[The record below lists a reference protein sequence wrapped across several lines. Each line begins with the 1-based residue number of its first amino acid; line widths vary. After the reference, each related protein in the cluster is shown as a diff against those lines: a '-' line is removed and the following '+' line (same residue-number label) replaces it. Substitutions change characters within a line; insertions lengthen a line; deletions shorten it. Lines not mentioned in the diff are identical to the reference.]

1 MAPVPPQGLQRCSFH
16 AAGNRSQMHMED
28 EGESMR
34 SPHTALAGLVGLVM
48 LATACSGASPT
59 PPSGTA
65 ITATLKEF
73 SIELNQATAAPGAVT
88 FTVTNS
94 GSMVHEF
101 VVLKTDTQAADLPL
115 TNDAVN
121 EDNYTS
127 MGEVA
132 DLEAGATGNLTATL
146 AAGHYAIICNLPGHV
161 RQGMA
166 TDFTVK

>member
-1 MAPVPPQGLQRCSFH
+1 MAPIPPPGLQRCSFH

-132 DLEAGATGNLTATL
+132 DLEAGATGTLTATL

-166 TDFTVK
+166 VDFTVS

>member
-1 MAPVPPQGLQRCSFH
+1 MAPIPPPGLQRCSFH

-73 SIELNQATAAPGAVT
+73 SIQLSQATAAAGAVT

-132 DLEAGATGNLTATL
+132 DLEAGATGTLTATL

-166 TDFTVK
+166 VDFTVS

>member
-1 MAPVPPQGLQRCSFH
+1 MAPIPQQSLHGCSSY
-16 AAGNRSQMHMED
+16 AAGNRSQVHNED

-59 PPSGTA
+59 PPSGSA
-65 ITATLKEF
+65 ITATLKEY
-73 SIELNQATAAPGAVT
+73 SIELSQATAAPGAVT

-94 GSMVHEF
+94 GDMVHEF
-101 VVLKTDTQAADLPL
+101 VVLKTDIQAADLPF
-115 TNDAVN
+115 TNDAVT

-146 AAGHYAIICNLPGHV
+146 TAGHYAIICNLPGHV
-161 RQGMA
+161 REGMA
-166 TDFTVK
+166 VDFTVK